1 MAQRLAFSI
10 AETAETVGLSERKM
24 RQLLVEG
31 TIASLKVGSRRL
43 VPRRALEKWLEDGV
57 GSDSANDPPDALARS
72 G

>member
-10 AETAETVGLSERKM
+10 AEAAETVGLSERKM

-31 TIASLKVGSRRL
+31 KISSLKVGSRRII
-43 VPRRALEKWLEDGV
+43 PRRALEAWLDGD
-57 GSDSANDPPDALARS
+57 GGHADDAPDTLRRR